1 MEIIVT
7 HVSADF
13 DAFAGM
19 VAANKLYPGAKIILP
34 TAINSNVRKFI
45 SLYEDGLPHF
55 YEYGDIDPGSVKKV
69 IMVDTRIASRTG
81 PAEAAP

>member
-1 MEIIVT
+1 MTDISDPGRILLKLYCVMEIIVT

-45 SLYEDGLPHF
+45 SLYEDGLPRL
-55 YEYGDIDPGSVKKV
+55 YE
-69 IMVDTRIASRTG
+69 SRG
-81 PAEAAP
+81 Y